1 MKQLTKT
8 IAWMLC
14 AALLLTAVG
23 CKSDPGVVTLSAVQK
38 GTGRYTEQLI
48 ELPMPQG
55 YQEQYIIGISAL
67 KNGVEVFTS
76 TYSQQGETSQAHY
89 FRHTILDD
97 GTVKTADEPWLNDL
111 ASGGGNELHVRRAK
125 DGALY
130 LFFGNYD
137 DQGNSKQNLLVSRD
151 DGKTAT
157 QITGEGLDALAGVN
171 SYGVLADGSIA
182 YSDYYNATI
191 GLLDA
196 NGGYLDQLE
205 GETSQVSPVVAAL
218 GTKVATIAPEAKAI
232 RVYDRAD
239 GSSEDIEYAVR
250 QDGTTLLEYAPDG
263 TLYLSDKTGLYRH
276 TQGGTLWERIMEG
289 NACNL
294 GLPSFA
300 PFGMDI
306 MQGEPDT
313 IYVYG
318 EGATLLKYSFDPTA
332 PLSASKTIN
341 VFSLREN
348 ETVQQA
354 VVVFNRSQNDF
365 AAAYTAAMA
374 QGAAGTEQDYIKAL
388 NTELLAGTGPDV
400 LILDGLPV
408 NSYIQKGVLADI
420 GAIVDGAEPVL
431 GNIRKASVASDGV
444 LYAMPSGIKLPY
456 AYAPGNA
463 ESTFAS
469 LSSLA
474 NACENAGT
482 TPLLASA
489 AFNYQTLAEVLLN
502 YYGKSLLSGNAD
514 DIRAFL
520 TDAGRVSQ
528 SIGTGNKLCE
538 GWEVVQGTPD
548 EEMLAAMRINNGG
561 PQMWADLTGR
571 AQGALLLPFG
581 SFYDG
586 MIVFSAADKMSAPL
600 CGIANQYEPVGM
612 VGINRASGNMDAATM
627 FVQTLLSN
635 AVQSANKF
643 AESFPVNQEAMNK
656 AAKNV
661 DNSISQG
668 MNIDATN
675 SLHSEWPTEAVREQ
689 FHTLAQQV
697 SIPLMTDHA
706 FSEMVTPVIVSYL
719 NGSDTL
725 ETAVAKLESVI
736 STYLSE

>member
-8 IAWMLC
+8 IALMLC
-14 AALLLTAVG
+14 AALLLTAAG
-23 CKSDPGVVTLSAVQK
+23 CKSDPGTEKLSPVPM

-48 ELPMPQG
+48 DLPMPNG

-67 KNGVEVFTS
+67 KNGVEVFTC

-97 GTVKTADEPWLNDL
+97 GTVKTADEPWLNEL
-111 ASGGGNELHVRRAK
+111 ASTGGNELHVRRAA

-137 DQGNSKQNLLVSRD
+137 DQGNAKQNLLVSRD

-157 QITGEGLDALAGVN
+157 EITGEGLNALTGVS
-171 SYGVLADGSIA
+171 SYGVLTDGSIA
-182 YSDYYNATI
+182 YADYYNALI

-205 GETSQVSPVVAAL
+205 GETNGVTPMVAAR

-239 GSSEDIEYAVR
+239 GSSEDIEYSVR
-250 QDGTTLLEYAPDG
+250 QDGATLLEYAPDG
-263 TLYLSDKTGLYRH
+263 ALYLSDKTGLYRH
-276 TQGGTLWERIMEG
+276 TQDGTLWERIMDG
-289 NACNL
+289 NVCNL
-294 GLPSFA
+294 GLPSFT
-300 PFGMDI
+300 PFGMDV

-318 EGATLLKYSFDPTA
+318 DGATLLKYSFDSSA
-332 PLSASKTIN
+332 ALSASKTIN

-354 VVVFNRSQNDF
+354 VVVFNRSQSEF
-365 AAAYTAAMA
+365 AASYTAAME
-374 QGAAGTEQDYIKAL
+374 QGTAGTEQDYIKAL

-400 LILDGLPV
+400 LILDGLPLD
-408 NSYIQKGVLADI
+408 SYIQKGVLADI
-420 GAIVDGAEPVL
+420 GAIVDGSEPVL
-431 GNIRKASVASDGV
+431 GNIRAASVASDGV
-444 LYAMPSGIKLPY
+444 LYAMPSGIRLPY
-456 AYAPGNA
+456 AYASGNA
-463 ESTFAS
+463 ESIFAS

-474 NACENAGT
+474 TACESAGE

-489 AFNYQTLAEVLLN
+489 AYNDQILAEVLLS
-502 YYGKSLLSGNAD
+502 YYGKSLQSGDAD
-514 DIRAFL
+514 AIRSFL
-520 TDAGRVSQ
+520 TDAGRVARST
-528 SIGTGNKLCE
+528 GTTDKLGE
-538 GWEVVQGTPD
+538 GWEAVQGAPY
-548 EEMLAAMRINNGG
+548 EELLTSMRINNGG
-561 PQMWADLTGR
+561 PQIWADMTGR
-571 AQGALLLPFG
+571 AQGALLLPLS

-586 MIVFSAADKMSAPL
+586 MIVFSAANEMKATL
-600 CGIANQYEPVGM
+600 CGVANQYEPVGM
-612 VGINRASGNMDAATM
+612 VGINRASANMDAATK
-627 FVQTLLSN
+627 FIQTLLSN
-635 AVQSANKF
+635 SVQSANRF
-643 AESFPVNQEAMNK
+643 AASFPVNLEALNK
-656 AAKNV
+656 TAANV

-668 MNIDATN
+668 MRLDGTN
-675 SLHSEWPTEAVREQ
+675 SLESDWPSEAVREQ

-697 SIPLMTDHA
+697 NSPLMTDHA

-725 ETAVAKLESVI
+725 ETATAKLESVI

>member
-1 MKQLTKT
+1 MKQLIKT
-8 IAWMLC
+8 ISIVLC
-14 AALLLTAVG
+14 AALLMTAGG
-23 CKSDPGVVTLSAVQK
+23 CKSAPTSGKLS
-38 GTGRYTEQLI
+38 GIPSDTGRYTEQLI

-55 YQEQYIIGISAL
+55 YQEQYIIGVSAL
-67 KNGVEVFTS
+67 ENGVEVFTC

-97 GTVKTADEPWLNDL
+97 GTVKTTDEPWLNEL
-111 ASGGGNELHVRRAK
+111 ASTGGNELHVRRTA

-130 LFFGNYD
+130 IFFGNYD

-157 QITGEGLDALAGVN
+157 QITGEGLNSLAGVT

-182 YSDYYNATI
+182 YADYYNASI

-196 NGGYLDQLE
+196 NGNYLDQLE
-205 GETSQVSPVVAAL
+205 GETNQTMPMVAAL

-239 GSSEDIEYAVR
+239 GSSEDIEYAIR

-263 TLYLSDKTGLYRH
+263 ALYLCDRTGLYRH
-276 TQGGTLWERIMEG
+276 TQGGTIWERIMEG
-289 NACNL
+289 NTCNL
-294 GLPSFA
+294 GLPSFT
-300 PFGMDI
+300 PSGMDVL
-306 MQGEPDT
+306 QGEPDT

-318 EGATLLKYSFDPTA
+318 GEATLLKYSFDSAAPTA
-332 PLSASKTIN
+332 AAKTIN

-354 VVVFNRSQNDF
+354 VVVFNRSQSDF
-365 AAAYTAAMA
+365 AASYTAAMD

-408 NSYIQKGVLADI
+408 DSYIQKGVLADI
-420 GAIVDGAEPVL
+420 GAIVDSAEPVL
-431 GNIRKASVASDGV
+431 GNIRAASKASDGV

-456 AYAPGNA
+456 AYASGSA

-474 NACENAGT
+474 NACESAGT
-482 TPLLASA
+482 TPLLSSA
-489 AFNYQTLAEVLLN
+489 AFNYQTLSEVLLN

-520 TDAGRVSQ
+520 TDAGRVAK

-538 GWEVVQGTPD
+538 GWEAVQGASD
-548 EEMLAAMRINNGG
+548 EDLLTAMRINNAG

-571 AQGALLLPFG
+571 AQGALMLPFG

-586 MIVFSAADKMSAPL
+586 MIVFSAAEQMKATL
-600 CGIANQYEPVGM
+600 CGIANQYEPVGL
-612 VGINRASGNMDAATM
+612 VGINRASANMDAATK

-643 AESFPVNQEAMNK
+643 AESFPVNVEALNK

-668 MNIDATN
+668 MNIDETN
-675 SLHSEWPTEAVREQ
+675 SLHSEWPSEAVREQ
-689 FHTLAQQV
+689 FHALAQQV
-697 SIPLMTDHA
+697 SIPLMTDSA
-706 FSEMVTPVIVSYL
+706 FGEMVTPVIVSYL
-719 NGSDTL
+719 DGSASMD
-725 ETAVAKLESVI
+725 TAVAKLESVI

>member
-8 IAWMLC
+8 IALMLC
-14 AALLLTAVG
+14 AVLLFITVG
-23 CKSDPGVVTLSAVQK
+23 CKSGTGTEKLSPIPT

-48 ELPMPQG
+48 DLPMPNG
-55 YQEQYIIGISAL
+55 YQDQSIIGISAL
-67 KNGVEVFTS
+67 ENGVEVFTH
-76 TYSQQGETSQAHY
+76 TYSQQGETYQAHY

-97 GTVKTADEPWLNDL
+97 GTVKTTDEPWLNDL
-111 ASGGGNELHVRRAK
+111 ASTGGNELHVRRAE

-130 LFFGNYD
+130 IFFGNYD
-137 DQGNSKQNLLVSRD
+137 DQGNAKQNLLVSRD
-151 DGKTAT
+151 DGKTAVA
-157 QITGEGLDALAGVN
+157 ITGEGLDALAGVT
-171 SYGVLADGSIA
+171 SYGVLTDGSIA
-182 YSDYYNATI
+182 YADYYNASI

-205 GETSQVSPVVAAL
+205 GETNQVMPMVAAF

-232 RVYDRAD
+232 RAYDRAD

-250 QDGTTLLEYAPDG
+250 QEGSTLLEYAPDG
-263 TLYLSDKTGLYRH
+263 TLYLADKTGLYRH

-289 NACNL
+289 NICNL
-294 GLPSFA
+294 GLPSFT
-300 PFGMDI
+300 PIGMDVVK
-306 MQGEPDT
+306 GEPDT

-318 EGATLLKYSFDPTA
+318 DGATLLKYSFDPTA
-332 PLSASKTIN
+332 PVSASKTIN

-354 VVVFNRSQNDF
+354 IVVFNRSQSDF
-365 AAAYTAAMA
+365 AATYTAAME

-408 NSYIQKGVLADI
+408 DSYIQKGVLADI
-420 GAIVDGAEPVL
+420 GAIVDSAEPVL
-431 GNIRKASVASDGV
+431 GNIRKASEASDGV
-444 LYAMPSGIKLPY
+444 LYAMPCGIRLPY

-463 ESTFAS
+463 ESVFAS

-474 NACENAGT
+474 NACENSGT

-514 DIRAFL
+514 DIRSFL
-520 TDAGRVSQ
+520 TDAGRVAQ
-528 SIGTGNKLCE
+528 STGTGNKLCE
-538 GWEVVQGTPD
+538 GWEAIQGASD
-548 EEMLAAMRINNGG
+548 EELLTFMRINNGG
-561 PQMWADLTGR
+561 PQMWADMTGR

-586 MIVFSAADKMSAPL
+586 MIVFSAVDQLHATL
-600 CGIANQYEPVGM
+600 CGVANQYEPVGL
-612 VGINRASGNMDAATM
+612 VGINRVSANMDAATT

-635 AVQSANKF
+635 PVQSANKF
-643 AESFPVNQEAMNK
+643 AASFPVNLEALNK
-656 AAKNV
+656 TAANV
-661 DNSISQG
+661 DNSISQSMRLDG
-668 MNIDATN
+668 TN
-675 SLHSEWPTEAVREQ
+675 SLDSEWPSEAVREQ
-689 FHTLAQQV
+689 VHALAQQV
-697 SIPLMTDHA
+697 SSPLMTDHA

-725 ETAVAKLESVI
+725 ETAIAKLESVI